1 MVTMQY
7 RNSVVNLIIT
17 TIFFENIVM
26 KLWSKSYRTRWL
38 STSHVKSDDDVSSI
52 LHVLPCR
59 ISTSLLFML
68 ICRIWS
74 PKKLEFLIGNPV
86 WGHSSHQQGND
97 LNENVQHVLE
107 SYMHKWRHRL
117 MWNGNNTVHYGRY
130 NVSHLCQEYAEKKN
144 IPMTSFLVVR

>member
-7 RNSVVNLIIT
+7 RNSVIWLLLQY
-17 TIFFENIVM
+17 FFENIVM

-52 LHVLPCR
+52 LYVLPCR
-59 ISTSLLFML
+59 ISTSLSFML

-86 WGHSSHQQGND
+86 WVHSSHQQGND
-97 LNENVQHVLE
+97 LNENVQHLLE
-107 SYMHKWRHRL
+107 SYICI
-117 MWNGNNTVHYGRY
+117 NGDTDWCEMVTIQ
-130 NVSHLCQEYAEKKN
+130 STMDD
-144 IPMTSFLVVR
+144 IM